1 MKLSRLL
8 SDISDVGIGNFSERE
23 ISFVTLDS
31 RKAKAG
37 CIFVAI
43 RGSRCDGGEYAAEA
57 YARGARVF
65 VSERILELPKDSTVI
80 ISKNVRKTLAEI
92 CSNLSGNPEKKMM
105 LIGITG
111 TKGKTTT
118 SVLLSKIL
126 DGVGVKNVV
135 IGTLGVLGVDYPKPT
150 NTTPDPTVLFPVF
163 RLALRSGI
171 RVAILEVSS
180 QALKDM
186 RVFGLRFDSVGF
198 TGIGKDHVGVSEHP
212 TVSDYLFSKRKLFTS
227 YGATRAVVNYDDA
240 YSSYM
245 SADVPKVVRC
255 GFTSSSDIL
264 ISDYR
269 DTPEG
274 ARFSLSGVSV
284 STLLPGVYNA
294 RNAAI
299 AMALARE
306 ITGSPISECS
316 RYVSNVKISGRFEWR
331 IFDGKNVIVD
341 YAHNADSVREVLS
354 LCRRLFGKRVIC
366 VFGSVG
372 ERSFA
377 RRRELADIAERYADF
392 SVITSDNPGREPPIS
407 VCADIYSNFKDKTRA
422 KIIVE
427 RSAAILYALSVAR
440 SGDCVAIL
448 GRGHECEMYMNG
460 QKISFSDVAYIDGL
474 VSGGSVAD
482 ESQSYL
488 M

>member
-8 SDISDVGIGNFSERE
+8 SDISDVEIGNFFEQE
-23 ISFVTLDS
+23 ISSVTLDS
-31 RKAKAG
+31 RSARRG

-43 RGSRCDGGEYAAEA
+43 RGAKCDGGDYATEA
-57 YARGARVF
+57 YAQGARVF
-65 VSERILELPKDSTVI
+65 VSERKLVLPKEVTII
-80 ISKNVRKTLAEI
+80 ISKNARKTLAEI
-92 CSNLSGNPEKKMM
+92 CSKLSGNPEKKMM
-105 LIGITG
+105 LVGITG

-163 RLALRSGI
+163 RLALKSGI

-180 QALKDM
+180 QALKEM

-198 TGIGKDHVGVSEHP
+198 TGIGKDHIGVSEHP

-240 YSSYM
+240 YCSYM

-264 ISDYR
+264 ISDFI
-269 DTPEG
+269 DSPEG
-274 ARFSLSGVSV
+274 AHFSLSGVSV
-284 STLLPGVYNA
+284 STLMPGIYNA
-294 RNAAI
+294 RNTAI
-299 AMALARE
+299 ALALARE
-306 ITGSPISECS
+306 ITGSSISECS
-316 RYVSNVKISGRFEWR
+316 HYVSDVKISGRFESR
-331 IFDGKNVIVD
+331 ILDGKNIIID

-377 RRRELADIAERYADF
+377 RRRELADTAEKYADF
-392 SVITSDNPGREPPIS
+392 SVITSDNPGSEPPIS

-422 KIIVE
+422 KIIAE
-427 RSAAILYALSVAR
+427 RGAAISYALSVAR

-448 GRGHECEMYMNG
+448 GRGHECHMYING
-460 QKISFSDVAYIDGL
+460 KKIAFSDTDYIDGL
-474 VSGGSVAD
+474 LSVDAVVG
-482 ESQSYL
+482 
-488 M
+488 